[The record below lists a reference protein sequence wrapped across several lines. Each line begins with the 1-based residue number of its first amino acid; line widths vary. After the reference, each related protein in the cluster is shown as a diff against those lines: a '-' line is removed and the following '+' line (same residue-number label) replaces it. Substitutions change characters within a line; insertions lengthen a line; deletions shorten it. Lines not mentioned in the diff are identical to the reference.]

1 MKNLIIIK
9 NDYNDY
15 NYFLLLMLNYF
26 VMSIIII
33 FIIIFISKDNHKLQ
47 NKNQKYLNIIMDKNR
62 EIAMLNG
69 KIKSFEDLFDIK
81 KLL

>member
-9 NDYNDY
+9 NDYNHY

-47 NKNQKYLNIIMDKNR
+47 NENQKYLNIIMDKNR

>member
-1 MKNLIIIK
+1 
-9 NDYNDY
+9 
-15 NYFLLLMLNYF
+15 MLNYF
-26 VMSIIII
+26 IMSIIII

-47 NKNQKYLNIIMDKNR
+47 NENQKYLNIIMDKNR

>member
-1 MKNLIIIK
+1 
-9 NDYNDY
+9 
-15 NYFLLLMLNYF
+15 MLNYF

-47 NKNQKYLNIIMDKNR
+47 NENQKYLNIIMDKNR